1 MAVYNVV
8 EIGDDV
14 LRREAMQVRRFDDR
28 LHRMLDDMADTMY
41 EYDGVGL
48 AAPQIGVSKR
58 IVVIDVGDGL
68 IELINPE
75 ITAAEGQKL
84 GVEGCLSIPERQ
96 GYVYRSQHIHVK
108 AQDRDGRPFEF
119 DAEDFF
125 ARACQHEID
134 HLNGVLYVDKLANP
148 SDEELRRLEEEEQYD
163 E

>member
-1 MAVYNVV
+1 MTSYNVV

-14 LRREAMQVRRFDDR
+14 LRQTAQTVRRFDAR
-28 LHRMLDDMADTMY
+28 LHKMLDEMAETMY

-58 IVVIDVGDGL
+58 IAVIDVGDGL
-68 IELINPE
+68 VELINPE
-75 ITAAEGQKL
+75 ITAQSGRKL
-84 GVEGCLSIPERQ
+84 GVEGCLSIPEKQ
-96 GYVYRSQHIHVK
+96 GYVYRAQQIHVT
-108 AQDRDGRPFEF
+108 AQDRFGEPFEF

-134 HLNGVLYVDKLANP
+134 HLYGVLYVDKLASP
-148 SDEELRRLEEEEQYD
+148 TDEEIAALEAEEDCE

>member
-8 EIGDDV
+8 EIGEDV
-14 LRREAMQVRRFDDR
+14 LRRQAMQVRRFDER
-28 LHRMLDDMADTMY
+28 LHLMLDDMADTMY

-58 IVVIDVGDGL
+58 IVVIDVGEGL

-75 ITAAEGQKL
+75 ITESQGQAL
-84 GVEGCLSIPERQ
+84 GVEGCLSVPERQ
-96 GYVYRSQHIHVK
+96 GYVYRAQQVHIK
-108 AQDRDGRPFEF
+108 AQDRDGEPFEF
-119 DAEDFF
+119 DAEGFF

-148 SDEELRRLEEEEQYD
+148 SDEEIRQLEKEEEYAE
-163 E
+163 

>member
-108 AQDRDGRPFEF
+108 AQNRDGQPFEF

>member
-14 LRREAMQVRRFDDR
+14 LRREAMQVRRFDER

-75 ITAAEGQKL
+75 ITVAEGQKL
-84 GVEGCLSIPERQ
+84 GVEGCLSVPERQ
-96 GYVYRSQHIHVK
+96 GYVYRAQRIHVK
-108 AQDRDGRPFEF
+108 AQDRDGQPLEF

-148 SDEELRRLEEEEQYD
+148 SAEEIRRQEEEEAD